1 MADTA
6 LRNKNECFQVGARVI
21 ANICQVTY
29 HSECS
34 RTYGSASKSKFL
46 IGVVFKISG

>member
-21 ANICQVTY
+21 ANICPGY
-29 HSECS
+29 IPL
-34 RTYGSASKSKFL
+34 RM
-46 IGVVFKISG
+46 